1 MIAGAYSDF
10 IKKVKNEYQGV
21 VVMEMELFSNSNPII
36 SNELLE
42 KSDITFDNWVRT
54 RGRDEYKQYIQM
66 ILTVPNDFKISNLD
80 DIFFKIA
87 RRIAF
92 EYMRWIANT
101 YYYNAE
107 GNAVGEE
114 YMGEPYTKGE
124 LNIVDDEYVYNF
136 LEIIKS
142 ME

>member
-1 MIAGAYSDF
+1 MIAGAYSEF
-10 IKKVKNEYQGV
+10 ITKVKNEYQGV

-54 RGRDEYKQYIQM
+54 RSRDEYKQYIQM
-66 ILTVPNDFKISNLD
+66 ILTVPNEFKISNLD

-92 EYMRWIANT
+92 EYMRWMANT
-101 YYYNAE
+101 YYYNVE

-114 YMGEPYTKGE
+114 CMGEPYTKGE
-124 LNIVDDEYVYNF
+124 LNLVDDEYVYNF

-142 ME
+142 MD

>member
-1 MIAGAYSDF
+1 MIAGAYSEF
-10 IKKVKNEYQGV
+10 ITKVKNEYQGV
-21 VVMEMELFSNSNPII
+21 VIMEMELFSNSNPII

-54 RGRDEYKQYIQM
+54 RSRDEYKQYIQM

-92 EYMRWIANT
+92 EYMRWMANT
-101 YYYNAE
+101 YYYNVE

-114 YMGEPYTKGE
+114 CMGEPYTKGE
-124 LNIVDDEYVYNF
+124 LNLVDDEYVYNF

-142 ME
+142 MD

>member
-1 MIAGAYSDF
+1 MIAGAYSEF
-10 IKKVKNEYQGV
+10 ITKVKNEYQGV
-21 VVMEMELFSNSNPII
+21 VIMEMELFSNSNPII

-54 RGRDEYKQYIQM
+54 RSRDEYKQYIQM

-92 EYMRWIANT
+92 EYMRWMANT
-101 YYYNAE
+101 YYYNVE

-114 YMGEPYTKGE
+114 CMGEPYTKGE
-124 LNIVDDEYVYNF
+124 LNLVDDEYVYNF

>member
-1 MIAGAYSDF
+1 MIAGAYSEF
-10 IKKVKNEYQGV
+10 ITKVKNEYQGV

-54 RGRDEYKQYIQM
+54 RSRDEYKQYIQM

-92 EYMRWIANT
+92 EYMRWMANT
-101 YYYNAE
+101 YYYNVE

-114 YMGEPYTKGE
+114 CMGEPYTKGE
-124 LNIVDDEYVYNF
+124 LNLVDDEYVYNF

-142 ME
+142 MD

>member
-10 IKKVKNEYQGV
+10 ITKVKNEYQGI

-54 RGRDEYKQYIQM
+54 RSRDEYKNYIQM
-66 ILTVPNDFKISNLD
+66 IFTVPNHFKISNID

-87 RRIAF
+87 RRVAF
-92 EYMRWIANT
+92 EYMRWMANT
-101 YYYNAE
+101 YYYDVE

-114 YMGEPYTKGE
+114 CMGEPYTKGE
-124 LNIVDDEYVYNF
+124 LNLVDDEYVYNF
-136 LEIIKS
+136 LEMIKS